1 MRVPAED
8 TSWARALPPL
18 PTGASVTVT
27 VSSNALR
34 QVPADDLV
42 SSGYRIAGV
51 VDDLSAHGKGP
62 AVLILVLAEL
72 QATHPTWFRELL
84 GAAERALP
92 CDLGPVQRVYGSA
105 LQVHATARAAGA
117 R

>member
-8 TSWARALPPL
+8 GSWARLLPPL

-27 VSSNALR
+27 VSSTALR
-34 QVPADDLV
+34 NVPADDLV

-51 VDDLSAHGKGP
+51 VDDPSAHGRGP
-62 AVLILVLAEL
+62 AVLVLVLSEL
-72 QATHPTWFRELL
+72 QQQHPTWFRALL

-92 CDLGPVQRVYGSA
+92 CDLGPVQRAYATA
-105 LQVHATARAAGA
+105 LTAHATARAAT